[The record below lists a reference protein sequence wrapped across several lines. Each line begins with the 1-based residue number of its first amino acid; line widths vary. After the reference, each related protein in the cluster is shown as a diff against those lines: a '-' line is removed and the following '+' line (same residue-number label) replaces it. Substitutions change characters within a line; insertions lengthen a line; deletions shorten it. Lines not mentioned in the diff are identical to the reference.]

1 MGTSGG
7 RNVYKVFS
15 SAPLNASLLNDIFI
29 NASEEQEQIVWRAY
43 PELQP
48 SGPWPSFRLHSNSH
62 GAVYYVN
69 AMESPV
75 SCMETEAVG
84 AKNVA
89 LLYLADKRRRTAG
102 TAEPR
107 TDRHE
112 DTIDNHPVEG
122 RMQ

>member
-1 MGTSGG
+1 MG
-7 RNVYKVFS
+7 NELFV
-15 SAPLNASLLNDIFI
+15 
-29 NASEEQEQIVWRAY
+29 NASEEREQIVWRAY

-48 SGPWPSFRLHSNSH
+48 SEQWPSFRLHSHDH

-89 LLYLADKRRRTAG
+89 LLYLADKRRRAQG
-102 TAEPR
+102 SAEPWH
-107 TDRHE
+107 DRLRGPADEQHA
-112 DTIDNHPVEG
+112 N
-122 RMQ
+122 RQMQVVI